1 MLLKLNVTQI
11 YAIKVFKFYICV
23 KFFWQETEIIYSF
36 YKLDIEKLA
45 LTYFM
50 GKVFFLILKLFVFL
64 FNKNYKS

>member
-11 YAIKVFKFYICV
+11 YAIKVFKFYIFV

-50 GKVFFLILKLFVFL
+50 GKVFF
-64 FNKNYKS
+64 

>member
-50 GKVFFLILKLFVFL
+50 GKVFFLF
-64 FNKNYKS
+64 